1 MRDDADLRLG
11 ACCVVDEQTQRR
23 LRHDDHELGVAAE
36 RFEDVRLVRRRVR
49 KDRVQCHD
57 ERLRQLLGQREDV
70 FAVAPAED
78 AVLMLEQHHFDVAA
92 AEDARGP
99 DVVAAGS
106 LRDRRHDARPLR
118 TRRIVDDHD
127 LRHRLDL
134 VQPDQRR
141 ANVGGERPDPARARW
156 VRGDDGRAHPRGR
169 AAVPKSFEHSC
180 TPIDRSPRGNRT
192 ATVLR
197 CGRR

>member
-1 MRDDADLRLG
+1 M
-11 ACCVVDEQTQRR
+11 
-23 LRHDDHELGVAAE
+23 AAE
-36 RFEDVRLVRRRVR
+36 RLEDVRLVRRRVR

-78 AVLMLEQHHFDVAA
+78 AVLVLEQDDVDVAA
-92 AEDARGP
+92 AEDACGP
-99 DVVAAGS
+99 DVVAARS
-106 LRDRRHDARPLR
+106 LRDRRHDARALGPR
-118 TRRIVDDHD
+118 GIVDDHD
-127 LRHRLDL
+127 LRHGLDL

-141 ANVGGERPDPARARW
+141 ANVGSERPDPARTRR
-156 VRGDDGRAHPRGR
+156 VGGDDGRAHPRGL
-169 AAVPKSFEHSC
+169 AAVPKSFQHSC

-192 ATVLR
+192 VTVLR

>member
-23 LRHDDHELGVAAE
+23 FRHDDDELGVAAE
-36 RFEDVRLVRRRVR
+36 RFEDARLVRRRVR

-57 ERLRQLLGQREDV
+57 ERLRQRFGQREDV
-70 FAVAPAED
+70 FPVSPTED
-78 AVLMLEQHHFDVAA
+78 AVLMLEQHHLDVAT
-92 AEDARGP
+92 AENARSP
-99 DVVAAGS
+99 DIVAAGS

-118 TRRIVDDHD
+118 TGRIVDDHD
-127 LRHRLDL
+127 FRHRLDL
-134 VQPDQRR
+134 VQPDQRCT
-141 ANVGGERPDPARARW
+141 NVRGERPDPACARW
-156 VRGDDGRAHPRGR
+156 VRGDDGCAHPRGR

-180 TPIDRSPRGNRT
+180 TPIDRSPCGNRT